1 MIRLA
6 VRCSAEQAEVALA
19 QLLELAPTGIEERRD
34 GDIVEYA
41 VYGPPGEIPE
51 LPDIEA
57 VVGDALIEV
66 RTEQVPDDW
75 HERWRDFHHAI
86 EIGGRVL
93 LRPSWEDVAPR
104 DGVLEIVLDPGQAF
118 GTGSHPTTRLCA
130 ELLLDVPPGGELVDL
145 GCGSGVLGIEAALL
159 GFGPVRC
166 YDSDPLAVEAAVAN
180 AEANDVGLD
189 VERFDLRQGLPPLA
203 PVVVANL
210 MRPLLLAI
218 RAQLQQGLREG
229 PALARAGVRHVIL
242 SGLLDEEADEVSA
255 AWCELGLNERRRISE
270 GGWTGLYL
278 TAAQGIIDR

>member
-6 VRCSAEQAEVALA
+6 VRCSAEHAEQALA
-19 QLLELAPTGIEERRD
+19 ELLELAPTGIEERRE

-57 VVGDALIEV
+57 AAGDALVEI
-66 RTEQVPDDW
+66 RTEEVPDDW
-75 HERWRDFHHAI
+75 HERWRDFHHAV

-104 DGVLEIVLDPGQAF
+104 EGVLEIVLDPGQAF

-130 ELLLDVPPGGELVDL
+130 ELLLDLPAGGELVDL

-166 YDSDPLAVEAAVAN
+166 YDFDRLAVEATIAN
-180 AEANDVGLD
+180 ASANDVELQI
-189 VERFDLRQGLPPLA
+189 EQFDLRNGLPPLA
-203 PVVVANL
+203 PVVLANL

-218 RAQLQQGLREG
+218 RDQIVAIDPPVQLDH
-229 PALARAGVRHVIL
+229 AIL
-242 SGLLDEEADEVSA
+242 SGLLDEEADEISR
-255 AWCELGLNERRRISE
+255 AWEALGLVERRRLSE
-270 GGWTGLYL
+270 GGWTGLAL
-278 TAAQGIIDR
+278 ERSA

>member
-1 MIRLA
+1 VIRLA
-6 VRCSAEQAEVALA
+6 VRCSAEHAEQALA
-19 QLLELAPTGIEERRD
+19 ELLELAPTGIEERRE

-57 VVGDALIEV
+57 AVGDALVEI
-66 RTEQVPDDW
+66 RTQEVPDDW

-104 DGVLEIVLDPGQAF
+104 ERMLEIVLDPGQAF

-130 ELLLDVPPGGELVDL
+130 ELLLDLRSGREVVDL

-166 YDSDPLAVEAAVAN
+166 FDSDRLAIDATIAN
-180 AEANDVGLD
+180 AAANGVDLHT
-189 VERFDLRQGLPPLA
+189 ERFDLRSGLPPLA
-203 PVVVANL
+203 AVVVANL
-210 MRPLLLAI
+210 MRPLLLGI
-218 RAQLQQGLREG
+218 RDQIA
-229 PALARAGVRHVIL
+229 ALDRAVPIENAIL
-242 SGLLDEEADEVSA
+242 SGLLDDEADEVSE
-255 AWCELGLNERRRISE
+255 AWSELGLVERRRLSE
-270 GGWTGLYL
+270 GGWTGLSL
-278 TAAQGIIDR
+278 EQAA